1 MKIGKQIRG
10 PRLGTKLVLFGLALL
25 IIPWISY
32 RQLYEM
38 EKLLVQGQSQTQL
51 LTAEG
56 ISTLFNGRDDLFN
69 DLPLELDDFESLFAQ
84 PLENTIRLDGNPND
98 WGDGLME
105 EYLPFGSNGFS
116 DGDFE
121 LLLGERSN
129 LLYLHM
135 RVLDDEIVYRDRS
148 LLRLDNSDQVRLDFQ
163 KPNGEPGRV
172 ALAFEKEGNL
182 TGFEMDEQ
190 WQYASTGQ
198 AIGEIQGKLI
208 TQSGELWLEFRFPL
222 DLLGSRRHFG
232 ITYIDVDD
240 PVSRKIEGQTLTVP
254 KPGKQSFNLV
264 VLRTPEVRNI
274 VEGLGYSGAKI
285 LVIDDRRQIRA
296 EVGKAQVDD
305 PVNTEITPTL
315 LALASNAFEY
325 VRPIV
330 HLMATGERYRQKLES
345 LDEQEAFEEVL
356 SASLIGEPMAVR
368 SYSRDDQEIIV
379 VAHPIVS
386 NDKTIG
392 SVIVEQNIKDILT
405 FQRKAFE
412 EVILLSAISLLVIFF
427 ALITFAGRLAWRI
440 RSLRREASSAID
452 SYGRLRDIELKREV
466 NSGDE
471 IGDLARSIDNMLSKL
486 RQHNTFLAS
495 MPRTLRHEINNPL
508 NTLSTSL
515 QNLALNHE
523 DVSNSKY
530 LESAKRGVNRIGAIV
545 QNLADAANLEE
556 ALQSEDFEPVDLD
569 QLLEN
574 YVNNY
579 NLTHPNASI
588 VYSGTN
594 SPVLTMASDY
604 RVEQMM
610 DKIMDN
616 ALDFHRKDTTI
627 RVQLDKID
635 NLLRITVANRG
646 RILSPSVENSLF
658 DSMVSHR
665 DQHNRL
671 HFGLGLYVVR
681 VIAEHHGGHVR
692 AVNLSDNSGVAV
704 VVQLPIQDN
713 LLNVETG
720 KAIKGPETQIAS

>member
-105 EYLPFGSNGFS
+105 EYLPYGSNGFS

-368 SYSRDDQEIIV
+368 SYSRDEQEIIV

-556 ALQSEDFEPVDLD
+556 ALQSEDFEPVDLN
-569 QLLEN
+569 QLLAVS
-574 YVNNY
+574 YTH
-579 NLTHPNASI
+579 LTLP
-588 VYSGTN
+588 
-594 SPVLTMASDY
+594 
-604 RVEQMM
+604 
-610 DKIMDN
+610 
-616 ALDFHRKDTTI
+616 TI
-627 RVQLDKID
+627 C
-635 NLLRITVANRG
+635 
-646 RILSPSVENSLF
+646 SV
-658 DSMVSHR
+658 
-665 DQHNRL
+665 
-671 HFGLGLYVVR
+671 
-681 VIAEHHGGHVR
+681 
-692 AVNLSDNSGVAV
+692 
-704 VVQLPIQDN
+704 
-713 LLNVETG
+713 
-720 KAIKGPETQIAS
+720 

>member
-32 RQLYEM
+32 RQLHEM

-296 EVGKAQVDD
+296 EVGKAQVED
-305 PVNTEITPTL
+305 PVNTEIAPTL

-368 SYSRDDQEIIV
+368 SYSRDEQEIIV

-530 LESAKRGVNRIGAIV
+530 LESAKRGVNRIGSIV

-704 VVQLPIQDN
+704 VVQLPIQNN

>member
-98 WGDGLME
+98 WGDGLMK

-190 WQYASTGQ
+190 LQYASTGQ

-315 LALASNAFEY
+315 LALASNAFEH

-368 SYSRDDQEIIV
+368 SYSRDNQEIIV
-379 VAHPIVS
+379 VAPPIVS
-386 NDKTIG
+386 NDKTI
-392 SVIVEQNIKDILT
+392 
-405 FQRKAFE
+405 
-412 EVILLSAISLLVIFF
+412 
-427 ALITFAGRLAWRI
+427 
-440 RSLRREASSAID
+440 
-452 SYGRLRDIELKREV
+452 
-466 NSGDE
+466 
-471 IGDLARSIDNMLSKL
+471 
-486 RQHNTFLAS
+486 
-495 MPRTLRHEINNPL
+495 
-508 NTLSTSL
+508 
-515 QNLALNHE
+515 
-523 DVSNSKY
+523 
-530 LESAKRGVNRIGAIV
+530 
-545 QNLADAANLEE
+545 
-556 ALQSEDFEPVDLD
+556 
-569 QLLEN
+569 
-574 YVNNY
+574 
-579 NLTHPNASI
+579 
-588 VYSGTN
+588 
-594 SPVLTMASDY
+594 
-604 RVEQMM
+604 
-610 DKIMDN
+610 
-616 ALDFHRKDTTI
+616 
-627 RVQLDKID
+627 
-635 NLLRITVANRG
+635 
-646 RILSPSVENSLF
+646 
-658 DSMVSHR
+658 
-665 DQHNRL
+665 
-671 HFGLGLYVVR
+671 
-681 VIAEHHGGHVR
+681 
-692 AVNLSDNSGVAV
+692 
-704 VVQLPIQDN
+704 
-713 LLNVETG
+713 
-720 KAIKGPETQIAS
+720 

>member
-305 PVNTEITPTL
+305 PVNSEITPTL

-368 SYSRDDQEIIV
+368 SYSRDEQEIIV

-556 ALQSEDFEPVDLD
+556 ALQSEDFEPVDLN

-616 ALDFHRKDTTI
+616 ALDFHRKDTMI

>member
-305 PVNTEITPTL
+305 PVHTEITPTL
-315 LALASNAFEY
+315 LTLASNVFER

-530 LESAKRGVNRIGAIV
+530 LESAKRGVNRIGSIV

-704 VVQLPIQDN
+704 VVQLPIQDS
-713 LLNVETG
+713 LLNLETG
-720 KAIKGPETQIAS
+720 KAFKGPETQIAS

>member
-305 PVNTEITPTL
+305 PVNSEITPTL

-368 SYSRDDQEIIV
+368 SYSRDEQEIIV

-556 ALQSEDFEPVDLD
+556 ALQSEDFEPVDLN

-579 NLTHPNASI
+579 NLTHSNASI

-704 VVQLPIQDN
+704 VVQLPIQDS
-713 LLNVETG
+713 LLNLETG
-720 KAIKGPETQIAS
+720 KAFKGPETQIAS

>member
-163 KPNGEPGRV
+163 KPNGEAGRV

-315 LALASNAFEY
+315 LALASNAFEH
-325 VRPIV
+325 VRPFV

-368 SYSRDDQEIIV
+368 SYSRDEQEIIV

-556 ALQSEDFEPVDLD
+556 ALQSEDFEPVDLN

-704 VVQLPIQDN
+704 VVQLPIQDS
-713 LLNVETG
+713 LLNLETG
-720 KAIKGPETQIAS
+720 KAFKGPETQIAS

>member
-368 SYSRDDQEIIV
+368 SYSRDEQEIIV

-530 LESAKRGVNRIGAIV
+530 LESAKRGVNRIGSIV

-681 VIAEHHGGHVR
+681 VIAEHHGGHVK

-704 VVQLPIQDN
+704 VVQLPIQDS
-713 LLNVETG
+713 LLNLETG
-720 KAIKGPETQIAS
+720 KAFKGPETQIAS

>member
-182 TGFEMDEQ
+182 TGFEMDDQ

-198 AIGEIQGKLI
+198 AISEIQGKLI

-240 PVSRKIEGQTLTVP
+240 PVSRKIEGQTLTLP

-285 LVIDDRRQIRA
+285 LVIDDRKQIRA
-296 EVGKAQVDD
+296 EVGKAQADD

-315 LALASNAFEY
+315 LTIASDAFER

-330 HLMATGERYRQKLES
+330 HLIATGERYRQKLES

-386 NDKTIG
+386 NDEIIG

-466 NSGDE
+466 HSGDE

-515 QNLALNHE
+515 QNLALNHK

-530 LESAKRGVNRIGAIV
+530 LESAKRGVNRIGSIV

-579 NLTHPNASI
+579 NLTHSKASI
-588 VYSGTN
+588 IYSGTKG
-594 SPVLTMASDY
+594 PVLTMASDY

-635 NLLRITVANRG
+635 DLLRITVANRG

-720 KAIKGPETQIAS
+720 KATKGPETQIAS

>member
-1 MKIGKQIRG
+1 
-10 PRLGTKLVLFGLALL
+10 
-25 IIPWISY
+25 
-32 RQLYEM
+32 
-38 EKLLVQGQSQTQL
+38 
-51 LTAEG
+51 
-56 ISTLFNGRDDLFN
+56 
-69 DLPLELDDFESLFAQ
+69 
-84 PLENTIRLDGNPND
+84 
-98 WGDGLME
+98 
-105 EYLPFGSNGFS
+105 
-116 DGDFE
+116 
-121 LLLGERSN
+121 
-129 LLYLHM
+129 
-135 RVLDDEIVYRDRS
+135 
-148 LLRLDNSDQVRLDFQ
+148 
-163 KPNGEPGRV
+163 
-172 ALAFEKEGNL
+172 
-182 TGFEMDEQ
+182 
-190 WQYASTGQ
+190 
-198 AIGEIQGKLI
+198 
-208 TQSGELWLEFRFPL
+208 
-222 DLLGSRRHFG
+222 
-232 ITYIDVDD
+232 
-240 PVSRKIEGQTLTVP
+240 
-254 KPGKQSFNLV
+254 
-264 VLRTPEVRNI
+264 
-274 VEGLGYSGAKI
+274 
-285 LVIDDRRQIRA
+285 
-296 EVGKAQVDD
+296 
-305 PVNTEITPTL
+305 
-315 LALASNAFEY
+315 
-325 VRPIV
+325 
-330 HLMATGERYRQKLES
+330 
-345 LDEQEAFEEVL
+345 
-356 SASLIGEPMAVR
+356 
-368 SYSRDDQEIIV
+368 
-379 VAHPIVS
+379 
-386 NDKTIG
+386 
-392 SVIVEQNIKDILT
+392 
-405 FQRKAFE
+405 
-412 EVILLSAISLLVIFF
+412 
-427 ALITFAGRLAWRI
+427 
-440 RSLRREASSAID
+440 
-452 SYGRLRDIELKREV
+452 
-466 NSGDE
+466 
-471 IGDLARSIDNMLSKL
+471 
-486 RQHNTFLAS
+486 

-556 ALQSEDFEPVDLD
+556 ALQSEDFEPVDLN

-704 VVQLPIQDN
+704 VVQLPIQDS

-720 KAIKGPETQIAS
+720 KAFKGPETQIAS

>member
-148 LLRLDNSDQVRLDFQ
+148 LLRLDNSDQIRLDFQ

-172 ALAFEKEGNL
+172 SLAFEKEGNL

-190 WQYASTGQ
+190 WQYASSGQ

-240 PVSRKIEGQTLTVP
+240 PVSRIIEGQTLTVP

-285 LVIDDRRQIRA
+285 LVIDDRKQIRA
-296 EVGKAQVDD
+296 EVGKAQVEDAE
-305 PVNTEITPTL
+305 NTEIAPTL
-315 LALASNAFEY
+315 LTLASNAFEH
-325 VRPIV
+325 VRPVV

-356 SASLIGEPMAVR
+356 SASLIGDPMAVR
-368 SYSRDDQEIIV
+368 SYSSDEQEIIV

-386 NDKTIG
+386 NDEIIG

-412 EVILLSAISLLVIFF
+412 EVILLSAMSLLVIFF

-466 NSGDE
+466 HSGDE
-471 IGDLARSIDNMLSKL
+471 IGDLARSIANMLTKL

-569 QLLEN
+569 QLLKN

-579 NLTHPNASI
+579 NLTHPKASI
-588 VYSGTN
+588 IYSGTN
-594 SPVLTMASDY
+594 ESVLTMASDY

-646 RILSPSVENSLF
+646 RILPPSVENSLF

-713 LLNVETG
+713 LLDEEASNGDIE
-720 KAIKGPETQIAS
+720 PENRIAS

>member
-368 SYSRDDQEIIV
+368 SYSRDEQEIIV

-523 DVSNSKY
+523 GVSNSKY

-556 ALQSEDFEPVDLD
+556 ALQSEDFEPVDLN

-704 VVQLPIQDN
+704 VVQLPIQNN

>member
-240 PVSRKIEGQTLTVP
+240 PVSRKIKGQTLTVP

-305 PVNTEITPTL
+305 PVNAEITPTL
-315 LALASNAFEY
+315 LALASNAFER

-704 VVQLPIQDN
+704 VVQLPIQNN

>member
-368 SYSRDDQEIIV
+368 SYSRDEQEIIV

-530 LESAKRGVNRIGAIV
+530 LESAKRGVNRIGSIV

-704 VVQLPIQDN
+704 VVQLPIQNN

>member
-296 EVGKAQVDD
+296 EVGKAQVED
-305 PVNTEITPTL
+305 PVNTEIAPTL

-368 SYSRDDQEIIV
+368 SYSRDEQEIIV

-530 LESAKRGVNRIGAIV
+530 LESAKRGVNRIGSIV

-704 VVQLPIQDN
+704 VVQLPIQNN

>member
-222 DLLGSRRHFG
+222 DLLGSQRHFG

-368 SYSRDDQEIIV
+368 SYSRDEQEIIV

-556 ALQSEDFEPVDLD
+556 ALQSEDFEPVDLN

-704 VVQLPIQDN
+704 VVQLPIQDS
-713 LLNVETG
+713 LLNLETG
-720 KAIKGPETQIAS
+720 KAFKGPETQIAS

>member
-315 LALASNAFEY
+315 LTLASNAFEH

-368 SYSRDDQEIIV
+368 SYSRDEQEIIV

>member
-315 LALASNAFEY
+315 LTLASNAFER

-368 SYSRDDQEIIV
+368 SYSRNNQEIIV

-386 NDKTIG
+386 NDQTIG

-556 ALQSEDFEPVDLD
+556 ALQSEDFEPVDLN

-579 NLTHPNASI
+579 NLTHPNTSI

-704 VVQLPIQDN
+704 VVQLPIQDS
-713 LLNVETG
+713 LLNLETG
-720 KAIKGPETQIAS
+720 KAFKGPETQIAS

>member
-1 MKIGKQIRG
+1 MKIGKQIRR

-305 PVNTEITPTL
+305 PVNAEITPTL
-315 LALASNAFEY
+315 LALASNAFER

-368 SYSRDDQEIIV
+368 SYSRDEQEIIV

-556 ALQSEDFEPVDLD
+556 ALQSEDFEPVDLN

-588 VYSGTN
+588 FYSGTN

-713 LLNVETG
+713 LPNVETG

>member
-1 MKIGKQIRG
+1 MKIGKNIRG

-69 DLPLELDDFESLFAQ
+69 ELPLELDDFESLFAQ

-98 WGDGLME
+98 WGDGLMK

-129 LLYLHM
+129 LLYIHM
-135 RVLDDEIVYRDRS
+135 RVLDEEIVYRDRS
-148 LLRLDNSDQVRLDFQ
+148 LLRLDNSDQIRLDFQ

-190 WQYASTGQ
+190 WQYASGGQ
-198 AIGEIQGKLI
+198 AISEIQGKLI

-240 PVSRKIEGQTLTVP
+240 AVSRTIKGQTLTLP

-285 LVIDDRRQIRA
+285 LVIDDRKQIRA
-296 EVGKAQVDD
+296 EVGKAQVEEST
-305 PVNTEITPTL
+305 NTKTAPTL
-315 LALASNAFEY
+315 LTFVSDAFEY

-330 HLMATGERYRQKLES
+330 HLMATGERYGQKLDS
-345 LDEQEAFEEVL
+345 LGEQEAFEEVL
-356 SASLIGEPMAVR
+356 SSSLIGDPMAIR
-368 SYSRDDQEIIV
+368 SYSSDGQEIIV

-386 NDKTIG
+386 NDEIIG

-412 EVILLSAISLLVIFF
+412 EVILLSAMSLFVIFF
-427 ALITFAGRLAWRI
+427 ALIAFAGRLAWRI

-452 SYGRLRDIELKREV
+452 NYGRLRDIELKREV
-466 NSGDE
+466 HSGDE
-471 IGDLARSIDNMLSKL
+471 IGDLARSIANMLSKL

-523 DVSNSKY
+523 NVSNSKY
-530 LESAKRGVNRIGAIV
+530 LESAKKGVNRIGAIV

-556 ALQSEDFEPVDLD
+556 ALQSDDLEPIDLS

-579 NLTHPNASI
+579 NLTHPKTSI
-588 VYSGTN
+588 IFSCTEET
-594 SPVLTMASDY
+594 VLTMASDY

-627 RVQLDKID
+627 SVQLDKID

-681 VIAEHHGGHVR
+681 VIAEHHGGQVR
-692 AVNLSDNSGVAV
+692 AVNLPDNSGVAV
-704 VVQLPIQDN
+704 VIQLPIHDN
-713 LLNVETG
+713 LFNGEIG
-720 KAIKGPETQIAS
+720 KSNTEPETRIAG

>member
-1 MKIGKQIRG
+1 
-10 PRLGTKLVLFGLALL
+10 
-25 IIPWISY
+25 
-32 RQLYEM
+32 M

-198 AIGEIQGKLI
+198 AIGDIQGKLI

-296 EVGKAQVDD
+296 EVGKAQADD

-556 ALQSEDFEPVDLD
+556 ALQSEDFEPVDLN

>member
-556 ALQSEDFEPVDLD
+556 ALQSEDFEPVDLN

-713 LLNVETG
+713 LLNLETG

>member
-356 SASLIGEPMAVR
+356 SASLIGEPMAVT
-368 SYSRDDQEIIV
+368 SYSRDDHEIIV

-386 NDKTIG
+386 NDQTIG

-523 DVSNSKY
+523 DISNSKY

-556 ALQSEDFEPVDLD
+556 ALQSEDFEPVDLN

>member
-368 SYSRDDQEIIV
+368 SYSRDEQEIIV

-556 ALQSEDFEPVDLD
+556 ALQSEDFEPVDLN

-704 VVQLPIQDN
+704 VVQLPIQDS
-713 LLNVETG
+713 LLNLETG
-720 KAIKGPETQIAS
+720 KAFKGPETQIAS

>member
-69 DLPLELDDFESLFAQ
+69 ELPLELDDFESLFAQ

-98 WGDGLME
+98 WGDGLMK

-129 LLYLHM
+129 LLYIHM
-135 RVLDDEIVYRDRS
+135 RVLDEEIVYRDRS
-148 LLRLDNSDQVRLDFQ
+148 LLRLDNSDQIRLDFQ

-190 WQYASTGQ
+190 WQYASGGQ
-198 AIGEIQGKLI
+198 AISEIQGKLI

-240 PVSRKIEGQTLTVP
+240 AVSRTIKGQTLTLP

-285 LVIDDRRQIRA
+285 LVIDDRKQIRA
-296 EVGKAQVDD
+296 EVGKAQVEEST
-305 PVNTEITPTL
+305 NTKTAPTL
-315 LALASNAFEY
+315 LTFVSDAFEY

-330 HLMATGERYRQKLES
+330 HLMATGERYGQKLDS
-345 LDEQEAFEEVL
+345 LGEQEAFEEVL
-356 SASLIGEPMAVR
+356 SSSLIGDPMAIR
-368 SYSRDDQEIIV
+368 SYSSDGQEIIV

-386 NDKTIG
+386 NDEIIG

-412 EVILLSAISLLVIFF
+412 EVILLSAMSLFVIFF
-427 ALITFAGRLAWRI
+427 ALIAFAGRLAWRI

-452 SYGRLRDIELKREV
+452 NYGRLRDIELKREV
-466 NSGDE
+466 HSGDE
-471 IGDLARSIDNMLSKL
+471 IGDLARSIANMLSKL

-523 DVSNSKY
+523 NVSNSKY
-530 LESAKRGVNRIGAIV
+530 LESAKKGVNRIGAIV

-556 ALQSEDFEPVDLD
+556 ALQSDDLEPIDLS

-579 NLTHPNASI
+579 NLTHPKTSI
-588 VYSGTN
+588 IFSCTEET
-594 SPVLTMASDY
+594 VLTMASDY

-627 RVQLDKID
+627 SVQLDKID

-681 VIAEHHGGHVR
+681 VIAEHHGGQVR
-692 AVNLSDNSGVAV
+692 AVNLPDNSGVAV
-704 VVQLPIQDN
+704 VIQLPIHDN
-713 LLNVETG
+713 LFNGEIG
-720 KAIKGPETQIAS
+720 KSNTEPETRIAG

>member
-135 RVLDDEIVYRDRS
+135 RILDDEIVYRDRS

-305 PVNTEITPTL
+305 PVNTEITPTF

-368 SYSRDDQEIIV
+368 SYSRDEQEIIV

-556 ALQSEDFEPVDLD
+556 ALQSEDFEPVDLN

-704 VVQLPIQDN
+704 VVQLPIQNN

>member
-163 KPNGEPGRV
+163 KPNGEAGRV

-296 EVGKAQVDD
+296 EVGKAQVED
-305 PVNTEITPTL
+305 PVNTEIAPTL

-368 SYSRDDQEIIV
+368 SYSRDEQEIIV

-530 LESAKRGVNRIGAIV
+530 LESAKRGVNRIGSIV

-704 VVQLPIQDN
+704 VVQLPIQNN

>member
-98 WGDGLME
+98 WGDGLMK

-240 PVSRKIEGQTLTVP
+240 PVSRKIKGQTLTVP

-368 SYSRDDQEIIV
+368 SYSRDEQEIIV
-379 VAHPIVS
+379 VAHPIIS

-530 LESAKRGVNRIGAIV
+530 LESAKRGVNRIGSIV

-681 VIAEHHGGHVR
+681 VIAEHHGGHVK

-704 VVQLPIQDN
+704 VVQLPIQNN

>member
-1 MKIGKQIRG
+1 
-10 PRLGTKLVLFGLALL
+10 
-25 IIPWISY
+25 
-32 RQLYEM
+32 M

-240 PVSRKIEGQTLTVP
+240 PVFRKIEGQTLTVP

-285 LVIDDRRQIRA
+285 LVIDDRKQIRA

-305 PVNTEITPTL
+305 QVNTEVAPTL

-330 HLMATGERYRQKLES
+330 HLMATGERYRQNLES
-345 LDEQEAFEEVL
+345 LDEQKAFEEVL

-368 SYSRDDQEIIV
+368 SYSRDGQEIIV

-466 NSGDE
+466 HSGDE

-530 LESAKRGVNRIGAIV
+530 LESAKRGVNRIGSIV

-569 QLLEN
+569 KLLEN

-579 NLTHPNASI
+579 NLTHPNALI

-594 SPVLTMASDY
+594 SPILTMASDY

-610 DKIMDN
+610 DKMMDN

-713 LLNVETG
+713 LLNAETG
-720 KAIKGPETQIAS
+720 KTTKGPETQIAS

>member
-305 PVNTEITPTL
+305 PVNSEITPTL

-368 SYSRDDQEIIV
+368 SYSRDEQEIIV

-530 LESAKRGVNRIGAIV
+530 LESAKRGVNRIGSIV

-704 VVQLPIQDN
+704 VVQLPIQNN

>member
-368 SYSRDDQEIIV
+368 SYSRDEQEIIV

-556 ALQSEDFEPVDLD
+556 ALQSEDFEPVDLN

-579 NLTHPNASI
+579 NLTHPNTSI

-720 KAIKGPETQIAS
+720 KAIKGSETQIAS